1 MCKYSR
7 VNQSV
12 VHHVCS
18 VSSESDGI
26 QTVGLTEEHKPL
38 RFTRAHS
45 HASRQIENGLGWQA
59 FVLSF
64 GLFVSCTCIFIM
76 YLFLLQHNSLF
87 ISHIVLFSPFSWN
100 EAICHKYAHT
110 VYRAYC
116 NAYAGLYA
124 KREEVSQFLSNIF
137 VNMLQPGVCW
147 MNLVTN
153 ILFNSRIAEQFT
165 VVLFWFMLHSTKNVT
180 CDKERE
186 MHWGEFMGWS
196 LNSRETL

>member
-45 HASRQIENGLGWQA
+45 HASLQIENGLGWQA

-76 YLFLLQHNSLF
+76 YLFLLQYNSLF
-87 ISHIVLFSPFSWN
+87 ISHIVLFYHSAEMKQS
-100 EAICHKYAHT
+100 AINMPTLYT
-110 VYRAYC
+110 EPIVTRMQVYMLKGRKWVSFCPIYLWIC
-116 NAYAGLYA
+116 CSLVCAGWIWWQISCLTHA
-124 KREEVSQFLSNIF
+124 
-137 VNMLQPGVCW
+137 
-147 MNLVTN
+147 
-153 ILFNSRIAEQFT
+153 
-165 VVLFWFMLHSTKNVT
+165 
-180 CDKERE
+180 
-186 MHWGEFMGWS
+186 
-196 LNSRETL
+196 